1 MGSSELPAGAGVDLG
16 KLCSPALHHGRQRR
30 SVGRRTLSAP
40 SVSPAQW
47 VSLESSTRVH
57 APLASPG
64 PGAKNPSPARAK
76 HCLQPRNRSMA
87 AWLTAWWWKGA
98 GQVGRAPPLHED
110 TGIGC
115 EPCSPWERP
124 CPDICSKACELG
136 PAGSWLPPLSCQ
148 IPWRCLHGIFVS
160 AGWNRKS
167 LQLWI
172 PVYWNAHAETKC
184 QYIKGKKGPS
194 CVFPVTGCK
203 ALLCLTVLLSLP
215 KLTKLFLRLLSPAL
229 PGRDDEG
236 QAVIQSIYILHSH
249 YKTDFK

>member
-1 MGSSELPAGAGVDLG
+1 MGSSELPAGAGMDLG

-30 SVGRRTLSAP
+30 SVGRWTLSAP

-47 VSLESSTRVH
+47 VSLESSTRMH
-57 APLASPG
+57 APLPYPG
-64 PGAKNPSPARAK
+64 PGAKKLSPARAK
-76 HCLQPRNRSMA
+76 RCLQPRNSSMA

-98 GQVGRAPPLHED
+98 GQVGRSSPPHED
-110 TGIGC
+110 TGIRC
-115 EPCSPWERP
+115 EPSPSKRDCAQIFAAKHVNWDLLAP
-124 CPDICSKACELG
+124 SLFLPD
-136 PAGSWLPPLSCQ
+136 
-148 IPWRCLHGIFVS
+148 IPWRCLHGIFGS

-172 PVYWNAHAETKC
+172 PVYFNAHAETKC

-203 ALLCLTVLLSLP
+203 ALLCLMVLPRLP

-229 PGRDDEG
+229 PGRDNEG
-236 QAVIQSIYILHSH
+236 QAVIQSIHILHSH